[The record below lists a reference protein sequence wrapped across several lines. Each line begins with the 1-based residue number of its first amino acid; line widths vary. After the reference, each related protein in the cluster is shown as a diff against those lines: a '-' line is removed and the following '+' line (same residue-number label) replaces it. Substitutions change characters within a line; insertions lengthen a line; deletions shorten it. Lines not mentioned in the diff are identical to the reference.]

1 MMMMIMIII
10 MMLWLVMDHYWV
22 TDRNR
27 HVRLGLFRL
36 RRIWWILLL
45 TERNQG
51 CLCPLMSDIVQMSDV
66 MGRNV
71 MRNYLFMVVKFSTMH
86 TQKMLLRSF
95 FVFFALLIIRSLLF
109 LVFVLVLDLRFLL
122 RQLNGG
128 HNDVFLRWIRIRS
141 RLFNTFPWL
150 LLRL

>member
-1 MMMMIMIII
+1 
-10 MMLWLVMDHYWV
+10 
-22 TDRNR
+22 
-27 HVRLGLFRL
+27 
-36 RRIWWILLL
+36 
-45 TERNQG
+45 
-51 CLCPLMSDIVQMSDV
+51 MSDIVQMSDV

-122 RQLNGG
+122 RQLNSG